1 MTQLNQHID
10 AIVNELTA
18 NITAKISQQV
28 RDMVRAELA
37 SGSSGTIAGMI
48 SGDQIQGGIIKEFSS
63 TGIDDRASNCV
74 LTLMD
79 DTTVIENNLLTQDL
93 TVQGRLTVRGT
104 VDEDSEMFKQITRAV
119 AAKIPAPKITAA
131 APAAPDPNLGLL
143 PKLQVEGNSY
153 LTRTLFVT
161 EGRIGINTINPVA
174 AFTLVDEEVGVTI
187 SKLRTETALLSAPGL
202 LSLVLS
208 SNYKEQIT
216 LKPNGE
222 TIVKELTIGKMRITT
237 SDTKPVESAAKGT
250 IVFNSNPEIDAPI
263 GWVSLGIG
271 KWHSFGAIY

>member
-37 SGSSGTIAGMI
+37 SGGSGKIAGMI
-48 SGDQIQGGIIKEFSS
+48 SGDQIQGGIIKDFGS
-63 TGIDDRASNCV
+63 TGIDDRTTNCV

-93 TVQGRLTVRGT
+93 TVQGQLTVRGT

-119 AAKIPAPKITAA
+119 VAKIPAPKITAT

-161 EGRIGINTINPVA
+161 EGRIGVNTINPVA
-174 AFTLVDEEVGVTI
+174 AFTLVDEEVGFTI

-208 SNYKEQIT
+208 ANYKEQIT

-222 TIVKELTIGKMRITT
+222 TIVKELTIGKTRITT
-237 SDTKPVESAAKGT
+237 SDTKPAESAAKGT
-250 IVFNSNPEIDAPI
+250 IVLNSNPESGAPI

-271 KWHSFGAIY
+271 KWHGFGVIY

>member
-37 SGSSGTIAGMI
+37 SGGSGTIAGMI

-63 TGIDDRASNCV
+63 TGIDDRASGCV

-119 AAKIPAPKITAA
+119 AAKMPAPKITAA

-153 LTRTLFVT
+153 LTRTLFVS

-174 AFTLVDEEVGVTI
+174 AFTLVDEEVGFTI

-208 SNYKEQIT
+208 ANYKEQIT

-222 TIVKELTIGKMRITT
+222 TVVKELTIGKTRITT
-237 SDTKPVESAAKGT
+237 SDIKPVESAAKGT
-250 IVFNSNPEIDAPI
+250 IVFNSNPESGAPI

-271 KWHSFGAIY
+271 KWHGFGAIY

>member
-18 NITAKISQQV
+18 NITAKISSQI
-28 RDMVRAELA
+28 RDMVRAEMA
-37 SGSSGTIAGMI
+37 SGGTSKVAGMI
-48 SGDQIQGGIIKEFSS
+48 SGDQIQGGIIKEFGS
-63 TGIDDRASNCV
+63 TGIDDRATNCV

-93 TVQGRLTVRGT
+93 TVQGQLTVKGT

-119 AAKIPAPKITAA
+119 VAKIPAPKIAT
-131 APAAPDPNLGLL
+131 APAVPDPNAGLL

-153 LTRTLFVT
+153 LTRTLYVT

-174 AFTLVDEEVGVTI
+174 AFTLVEDEVGFTI
-187 SKLRTETALLSAPGL
+187 SKLRTETAHLSAPGL
-202 LSLVLS
+202 LSLVIS
-208 SNYKEQIT
+208 ANYKEQIT

-222 TIVKELTIGKMRITT
+222 TIVKELTIGKTRIVTND
-237 SDTKPVESAAKGT
+237 SKPMESAPKGT
-250 IVFNSNPEIDAPI
+250 IVLNSNPESGAPI

-271 KWHSFGAIY
+271 KWHGFGTIE

>member
-28 RDMVRAELA
+28 RDMIRAELT
-37 SGSSGTIAGMI
+37 SNGTGPVVGTI
-48 SGDQIQGGIIKEFSS
+48 SGDQIQGGIIKDFGS
-63 TGIDDRASNCV
+63 TGIDDRATNCV

-93 TVQGRLTVRGT
+93 TVQGQLTVRGS

-119 AAKIPAPKITAA
+119 VAKMPAPKITA

-161 EGRIGINTINPVA
+161 EGRIGVNTINPVA
-174 AFTLVDEEVGVTI
+174 AFTLVDEEVGFTI

-216 LKPNGE
+216 LKPTGE
-222 TIVKELTIGKMRITT
+222 TIVKELTIGKTRITT
-237 SDTKPVESAAKGT
+237 SDTKPAESAAKGT
-250 IVFNSNPEIDAPI
+250 IVLNSNPESGAPI

-271 KWHSFGAIY
+271 KWHGFGVIY